1 MKLLKDLNPIQRE
14 AVQTTEG
21 PVMIVAGAGSG
32 KTRVLTYRIAHLLDT
47 GVPAANIL
55 ALTFTN
61 KAAREMRERVEQLVP
76 GEESRRLWM
85 GTFHATFARLLRR
98 DAEKIG
104 YHKNFSIYDTEDTQ
118 NLVKSIMQDA
128 GINTQQIPPSA
139 VRHAISHAKN
149 RMTNPDAMA
158 EAARDVFERRTADVY
173 REYEKRLRA
182 SNSMDF
188 DDLILQP
195 IRLFDENPELLSHYQ
210 RQFRFILID
219 EYQDTNQAQYQ
230 VVRRLADSHR
240 NICVVGDDAQSIYAF
255 RGADI
260 RNILEFER
268 HFAGSRVFRLEQ
280 NYRSTKR
287 ILLGAGALIKHNER
301 QIPKTLWTENAEG
314 DPITV
319 VETSDEAEEGRK
331 IVTLM
336 QEEGRKRKLQLKDFT
351 VLYRTNAQSRAIEDA
366 LRRNGIPYSIIGGVE
381 FYRRKE
387 IKDVLAYLRL
397 IANPDDDS
405 ALLRIIN
412 YPARGIGAGT
422 LGKLRAWAAEQGVTM
437 LVAAMNASEAPGLG
451 AAAMRS
457 LNAFVQLITK
467 YASLRAQISAAELA
481 ASLVDELGLVAE
493 FKREGTPESRSRLEN
508 VQELLSAIAE
518 FQPGSGN
525 GTLDA
530 FLAEASLVSD
540 VDALDPGRNT
550 VTLMTLHA
558 AKGLEFPVVFL
569 VGMEEGL
576 FPSSQSIERDEVEE
590 ERRLCYVGMTR
601 AMQKLYLTYARSRLR
616 WGERLQQMP
625 SRFLG
630 EVDQEAVQRETTK
643 RKPFSETRSR
653 PHPRGGGASPH
664 AANASEYDQETPDSW
679 SQVEDGLRK
688 GARVVHPTFG
698 RGAVVDLQGA
708 GDTARAVVLFESVG
722 RKTLVLKYA
731 ALELLS

>member
-118 NLVKSIMQDA
+118 NLVKSILQDA

>member
-1 MKLLKDLNPIQRE
+1 
-14 AVQTTEG
+14 VQTTEG